1 MSKLQR
7 PFGPG
12 TSRLG
17 TISLSLR
24 DKSHSPIEA
33 PQNLTLLHL
42 NRLKVLTCRQINTV
56 PRRPLELH
64 TNNLDTSTHHSKT
77 LHASS
82 GDANKLGGSRHSS
95 DDNNPNAL
103 ERSGLA
109 VTKQLQLRLN
119 LIETF
124 S

>member
-1 MSKLQR
+1 M
-7 PFGPG
+7 
-12 TSRLG
+12 TLG
-17 TISLSLR
+17 DCSTV
-24 DKSHSPIEA
+24 
-33 PQNLTLLHL
+33 Q
-42 NRLKVLTCRQINTV
+42 RQINTV

-95 DDNNPNAL
+95 DDNIPNAL